1 MKLTKKQVGVCRRK
15 VRWTDIFP
23 IFLHIYAFES
33 HLYWGL
39 ENIFSFALRLNVK
52 TRFPMRFNIH
62 LVKIDWYSSSMS
74 SVRWHPKWPCRQ
86 LLVHQRWLADGP
98 GVVLPHC
105 DERIRRKL
113 EDLSRLAYSVFTY
126 RPLFYK
132 MCTIFCSLQKGR
144 VETPFAHPSK
154 DIVLARPLTFNLII
168 IE

>member
-1 MKLTKKQVGVCRRK
+1 MGVCRRK

-86 LLVHQRWLADGP
+86 LLLVHQRRPADGS
-98 GVVLPHC
+98 GVVLAHC
-105 DERIRRKL
+105 DEYVRGNL
-113 EDLSRLAYSVFTY
+113 EDLSRLGYSVFSC
-126 RPLFYK
+126 RLLFCQ
-132 MCTIFCSLQKGR
+132 MCNIFCALQKGNESTGR
-144 VETPFAHPSK
+144 METPFAHPSK
-154 DIVLARPLTFNLII
+154 DIPARPLTFNLII